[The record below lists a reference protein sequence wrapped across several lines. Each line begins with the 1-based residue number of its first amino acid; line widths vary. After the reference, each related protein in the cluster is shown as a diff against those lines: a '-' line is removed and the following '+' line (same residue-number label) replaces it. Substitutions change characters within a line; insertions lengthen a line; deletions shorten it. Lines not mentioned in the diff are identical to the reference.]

1 MSWRA
6 NCKRCWQSGRE
17 SECVPDRIVKEKHR
31 LPEPGELPRADEIHL
46 WRMDLDELAGDQ
58 PPRRWRKPNRNGP
71 GGLSA
76 RNIASVPAGRGWLRS
91 VLGACLNLPPL
102 DVPLMAGSHGKPR
115 IAAEANPDRLQF
127 NLSHCGR
134 FALLAVTV
142 GREIGVDLEDP
153 RRNTDWAAVA
163 GRFCTAREREHVATL
178 APEMRSAAY
187 AEIWARK
194 EAAAKALGEG
204 LASPVFS
211 ISVGPAAW
219 GPVDCGDG
227 VAVWS
232 LPARDRFA
240 AALAVREPL

>member
-1 MSWRA
+1 MCLCNRT
-6 NCKRCWQSGRE
+6 
-17 SECVPDRIVKEKHR
+17 VKEKRR
-31 LPEPGELPRADEIHL
+31 LPEPGELPRAGEIHL
-46 WRMDLDELAGDQ
+46 WRMDLDELAARGGPAASALAEAEQ
-58 PPRRWRKPNRNGP
+58 ERAGRFIREEHRRRF
-71 GGLSA
+71 A
-76 RNIASVPAGRGWLRS
+76 AGRGWLRS
-91 VLGACLNLPPL
+91 VLGACLNRPPL

-115 IAAEANPDRLQF
+115 IAAEANPVRLQF

-163 GRFCTAREREHVATL
+163 ARFCTAREREHVATL
-178 APEMRSAAY
+178 APGMRPVAF

-211 ISVGPAAW
+211 VNVGPADW
-219 GPVDCGDG
+219 GTVDCGDG
-227 VAVWS
+227 LVVWS
-232 LPARDRFA
+232 LPPQNGLVA
-240 AALAVREPL
+240 AMAVWPAPEVKEQQKGN